1 MQHRM
6 ASLFFLVTAAASA
19 QTFGEITG
27 QVTDASGALV
37 AGATVTAT
45 NTATSG
51 NRITTSNE
59 AGIYS
64 FPSLQPGQ
72 YIVKVEAKGFRAVSK
87 TGIELQVQQTARV
100 DFSLEV
106 GAVTELVEVSA
117 SGAILTTENAT
128 VGTVIEN
135 KRIVELP
142 LNGRNFLQL
151 VSLSPNV
158 SFGFANSGQANA
170 RQGGTRAQQNISIA
184 GQRSHVQPVHARW
197 HREYRRQFQHLRD
210 SAVDR
215 CTAGI
220 QGADRHLSGGVWPR
234 GKPDQRFD
242 QNPARNEFHGALF
255 EFLRNEKLDARNYAF
270 TALRPAK
277 DPFKWNQY
285 GFTLGGPVWI
295 PKIFNGRNR
304 LFFMSNFEGLPGP

>member
-72 YIVKVEAKGFRAVSK
+72 YIVKVEAKGFRAVSR

-106 GAVTELVEVSA
+106 GAVSELV
-117 SGAILTTENAT
+117 
-128 VGTVIEN
+128 
-135 KRIVELP
+135 
-142 LNGRNFLQL
+142 
-151 VSLSPNV
+151 
-158 SFGFANSGQANA
+158 
-170 RQGGTRAQQNISIA
+170 
-184 GQRSHVQPVHARW
+184 
-197 HREYRRQFQHLRD
+197 
-210 SAVDR
+210 
-215 CTAGI
+215 
-220 QGADRHLSGGVWPR
+220 
-234 GKPDQRFD
+234 
-242 QNPARNEFHGALF
+242 
-255 EFLRNEKLDARNYAF
+255 
-270 TALRPAK
+270 
-277 DPFKWNQY
+277 
-285 GFTLGGPVWI
+285 
-295 PKIFNGRNR
+295 
-304 LFFMSNFEGLPGP
+304 